1 MKKSIILIVAFI
13 FIINVN
19 YAQKEE
25 SKFRFG
31 LKATPTFAWLKPD
44 NKIYEKDGSGLGFA
58 WGAMGEF
65 YIASNYAITTG
76 FNITYTGGSLKYSHK
91 QGLTDTSTVL
101 YEGTLSRKYTMK
113 YIEIPL
119 VLKMKTK
126 EIGYFSYYGLFGI
139 GSSFNLSAK
148 AKDDFSS
155 PNLAGG
161 QLTTDDIDIKKDVS
175 FFRESLIIGLG
186 IEYSLGETTS
196 LIGGITFNN
205 GFTDILKGK
214 NTTDNSD
221 ENAIS
226 NYIELNIGILF

>member
-1 MKKSIILIVAFI
+1 MKKSIIIIVAFI
-13 FIINVN
+13 FIINVSKSQN
-19 YAQKEE
+19 NDQKF
-25 SKFRFG
+25 KFG

-44 NKIYEKDGSGLGFA
+44 NSSYERDGSGLGFA

-65 YIASNYAITTG
+65 YIASNYAISTG
-76 FNITYTGGSLKYSHK
+76 FNFTYAGGSLKYPHK

-101 YEGTLSRKYTMK
+101 HNGTLSRKYTMK
-113 YIEIPL
+113 YIEIPI

-148 AKDDFSS
+148 AKDNFSS
-155 PNLAGG
+155 VDLASG
-161 QLTTDDIDIKKDVS
+161 QLSNDDVDIKKDVS

-186 IEYSLGETTS
+186 IEYLIGGTTS
-196 LIGGITFNN
+196 LIGGITVNN

-214 NTTDNSD
+214 NTIDSTD
-221 ENAIS
+221 ENAFS

>member
-1 MKKSIILIVAFI
+1 MKKLIVLFVAII
-13 FIINVN
+13 FISNAN
-19 YAQKEE
+19 YAQKEN
-25 SKFRFG
+25 KTFKFG

-44 NKIYEKDGSGLGFA
+44 NNAYKRDGLGLGFA

-65 YIASNYAITTG
+65 YIASNYALCSG
-76 FNITYTGGSLKYSHK
+76 FNFTYTGGSLKYPHK
-91 QGLTDTSTVL
+91 QLVTDSL
-101 YEGTLSRKYTMK
+101 IEGTLSRKYNAK

-119 VLKMKTK
+119 VLKMKTN

-148 AKDDFSS
+148 AKDDFSY
-155 PNLAGG
+155 PGLGGG
-161 QLTTDDIDIKKDVS
+161 QLTIDDVDIKKDVS

-186 IEYSLGETTS
+186 IEYSLGGTTS
-196 LIGGITFNN
+196 LMGGITFNN

-214 NTTDNSD
+214 NSIDAT
-221 ENAIS
+221 EEKAIS